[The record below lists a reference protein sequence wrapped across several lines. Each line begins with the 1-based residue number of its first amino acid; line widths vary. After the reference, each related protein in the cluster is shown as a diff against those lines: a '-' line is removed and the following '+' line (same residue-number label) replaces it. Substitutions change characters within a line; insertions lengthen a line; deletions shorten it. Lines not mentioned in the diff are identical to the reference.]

1 VQVGA
6 LELEDGNLIEV
17 NGKDLGE
24 FLSHALGILGREAL
38 RFAFG
43 RKLGKGNNGSSHAEL
58 LQ

>member
-1 VQVGA
+1 
-6 LELEDGNLIEV
+6 LELENGNLIEV

-43 RKLGKGNNGSSHAEL
+43 RKLGKGKNGSSHAEL